1 VNHSAW
7 VGDVLR
13 GLIRVKDG
21 ASAVSSG
28 RETLP
33 ETLQEAL
40 GNALVRAYSREGSDP
55 AKVDKAFRNC
65 HTLTHLELF
74 RLIGGGTHERDVSA
88 FLNRAAELEVQYGRM
103 LWDRDLVAQDL
114 EAERTGRIL
123 PRASNAPRL
132 FISYRWSFDESY
144 DEDLSLII
152 HEFVGWL
159 FGRGYDIVY
168 DRDPRHIAK
177 RFSSDE
183 ILWLLPSCSQMI
195 VMVTDGYQNRILD
208 PQCTSPACQEFAL
221 APYLYRANKQP
232 RLLGLWFQGDQLR
245 APVFSKE
252 WIVDFRD
259 QDVFLQHREATF
271 PVRQY
276 QIECHDEGKVEVLGP
291 MRRVAVRPTIDRLF
305 ADNPARRV
313 LVRDVTNVAKYV

>member
-1 VNHSAW
+1 M
-7 VGDVLR
+7 
-13 GLIRVKDG
+13 
-21 ASAVSSG
+21 
-28 RETLP
+28 
-33 ETLQEAL
+33 
-40 GNALVRAYSREGSDP
+40 
-55 AKVDKAFRNC
+55 
-65 HTLTHLELF
+65 LTHFELF
-74 RLIGGGTHERDVSA
+74 RLIGGGTHERNVSA

-103 LWDRDLVAQDL
+103 LWNRDLVAQDL
-114 EAERTGRIL
+114 EAERAGRIL

-132 FISYRWSFDESY
+132 FISYRWGFDESY
-144 DEDLSLII
+144 DEDLSLTID
-152 HEFVGWL
+152 EFVGWL

-168 DRDPRHIAK
+168 DRGPRHIAK
-177 RFSSDE
+177 GFSSDE

-232 RLLGLWFQGDQLR
+232 RLLGLWFQGEQLR

-259 QDVFLQHREATF
+259 QDVFQQRREAAF

-291 MRRVAVRPTIDRLF
+291 MQRVAVRPTIDRLF
-305 ADNPARRV
+305 AKNPARRV
-313 LVRDVTNVAKYV
+313 LVRDVRTTHNMSDRYD